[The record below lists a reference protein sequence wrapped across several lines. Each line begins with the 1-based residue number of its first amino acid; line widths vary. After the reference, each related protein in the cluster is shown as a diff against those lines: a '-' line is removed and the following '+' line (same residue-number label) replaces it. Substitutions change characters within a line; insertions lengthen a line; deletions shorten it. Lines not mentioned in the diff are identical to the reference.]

1 MQESFVGMSLSHPIT
16 MCKAGLKVLE
26 SRGRGE
32 GRGAGSQGLPSTWA
46 AQDSPWGQRD
56 SFRDRAD
63 PLPALTPTAL
73 CLGRVMQEKGL
84 VGSCSGAE
92 PPCPCPTAAPE

>member
-1 MQESFVGMSLSHPIT
+1 MAEVKEEERVPRVSLLGT
-16 MCKAGLKVLE
+16 A
-26 SRGRGE
+26 R
-32 GRGAGSQGLPSTWA
+32 
-46 AQDSPWGQRD
+46 DSPWGQRD

-63 PLPALTPTAL
+63 PLPALPPTAL
-73 CLGRVMQEKGL
+73 HLGRVMQEKGL